1 MHGISRLAL
10 LSALG
15 ATSVTSAALAQ
26 QSDDIA
32 LDPITVIASSEPVAV
47 GNTGATVT
55 IVDEDDLANAISR
68 PVATQL
74 SRLPGI
80 SLSRNGGP
88 GTSTALRLRGLSG
101 PYIGVLID
109 GIDVT
114 DTSGPQVEY
123 GFGTTTTGG
132 LSRIEVLRGS
142 QSALYGSEAIGGV
155 IDITTFRLGREGTG
169 GQVGIEAGSNQ
180 TFAGTASAGM
190 KTDRVELAFSL
201 SRTVTDGISAYAFGT
216 EDDAFRATTLS
227 FYGAYAVTDALTF
240 GLNGIYRDSF
250 VEYDD
255 QYGDTADTE
264 NGRLRGTRAF
274 ATLDAG
280 ATQHELSFSR
290 TNTDRNYPIG
300 SVQDY
305 SGKRDQLAYAG
316 RWQANDQLSVNWGL
330 DRTKESFEAGTDRG
344 AVRTVSAL
352 TEVLYSPNAD
362 LDLSFALRHDDHS
375 LFGGQLSGRAALA
388 WRPSSEWVIRAVAG
402 TGFRAPSLF
411 ELFSPFGSPTL
422 TPEESRSFELG
433 AEYILPQGGSLQATL
448 FDTRIEDKIE
458 FVGSGYRQTPGTTQ
472 TRGVELIGSVDIADG
487 WEVFGN
493 YTFTDAEL
501 VSRTGVKSDA
511 IRVPKHDFVLGV
523 TGNFAD
529 RWTGTFSVQHVSKSK
544 DSYFDLTTFATTPVT
559 LSAYTVANLDISY
572 DITDTTVGYLRV
584 ENLFDEQYQTVKDY
598 GQPGRT
604 VFVGVAA
611 KF

>member
-15 ATSVTSAALAQ
+15 ATSVASAALAQ

-169 GQVGIEAGSNQ
+169 GQVGFEAGSNQ

-280 ATQHELSFSR
+280 ATQHELSFAR